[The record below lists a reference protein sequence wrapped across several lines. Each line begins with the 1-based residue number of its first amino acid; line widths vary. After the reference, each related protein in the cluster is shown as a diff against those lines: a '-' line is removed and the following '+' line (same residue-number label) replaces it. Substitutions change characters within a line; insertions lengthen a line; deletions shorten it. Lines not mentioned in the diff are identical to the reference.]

1 MFDEWLDE
9 QDERGRLIVDP
20 PHDPTA
26 EEALPGTFAP
36 PWRWK
41 YLFVEIEKLLLV
53 LRVASMRVIGGGLRQ
68 NYAA

>member
-1 MFDEWLDE
+1 MASEPFESLSLVRPLVCEVFDEWLDE

-36 PWRWK
+36 P
-41 YLFVEIEKLLLV
+41 
-53 LRVASMRVIGGGLRQ
+53 
-68 NYAA
+68 